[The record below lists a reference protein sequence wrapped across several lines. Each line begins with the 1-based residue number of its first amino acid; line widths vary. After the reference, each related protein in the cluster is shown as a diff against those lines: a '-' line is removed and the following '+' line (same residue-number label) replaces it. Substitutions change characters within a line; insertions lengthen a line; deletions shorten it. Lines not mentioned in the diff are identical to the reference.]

1 MALAWLVVLSIGAVS
16 VGVRLVAVLH
26 RLTKDAR

>member
-1 MALAWLVVLSIGAVS
+1 VVLSIGAVS